1 MSNIDELFDR
11 GDRHREELNE
21 LYRITKA
28 TDQRL
33 GHGIHSLQSKIEAT
47 SNQISLQ
54 ASANGRAIEASEASN
69 RRIQD
74 LKEIAEK
81 GEGLAVTLDVHVKQT
96 TRKFKGIS
104 DQIRQQIQQIQ
115 VLQTIVSTL
124 TSRIESLEAI
134 PSRRCTSCAKVIQ
147 PAKASHLKCEDC
159 YLSKNTRSCTVCR
172 LPYLPVHFSYKTCPK
187 CYTVKKERKSKKTKS
202 VKPLC

>member
-1 MSNIDELFDR
+1 MSNIDKLFDR

-21 LYRITKA
+21 LYRLTKA

-33 GHGIHSLQSKIEAT
+33 GHSIHSLQSKIEAT

-81 GEGLAVTLDVHVKQT
+81 GEGLAATLDVHVKQT

-104 DQIRQQIQQIQ
+104 DQIKQQIQQIHN
-115 VLQTIVSTL
+115 LQTIVFTL
-124 TSRIESLEAI
+124 TSRLESLEAI
-134 PSRRCTSCAKVIQ
+134 PSRRCTACAKVIQ

-159 YLSKNTRSCTVCR
+159 YLSENIRSCTVSSR
-172 LPYLPVHFSYKTCPK
+172 
-187 CYTVKKERKSKKTKS
+187 
-202 VKPLC
+202 

>member
-81 GEGLAVTLDVHVKQT
+81 GEGLAATLDVHVKQT
-96 TRKFKGIS
+96 IKLTLWSKRPENLK
-104 DQIRQQIQQIQ
+104 
-115 VLQTIVSTL
+115 VS
-124 TSRIESLEAI
+124 
-134 PSRRCTSCAKVIQ
+134 Q
-147 PAKASHLKCEDC
+147 
-159 YLSKNTRSCTVCR
+159 TRSGNK
-172 LPYLPVHFSYKTCPK
+172 SS
-187 CYTVKKERKSKKTKS
+187 KSKFYKQS
-202 VKPLC
+202 YPHSHPG